1 MGYKFTNAWQQQE
14 KGKDGVDAEEG
25 MPEELRTRR
34 LTRTLARI

>member
-1 MGYKFTNAWQQQE
+1 MGYKLTNPWQQPK

-25 MPEELRTRR
+25 IPEELRTRR